1 MRSDYSI
8 PLLVE
13 ESGLRLVRRCRMNR
27 FLKRDHP
34 RIIATLLDPGA
45 GSVPDYC
52 Q

>member
-13 ESGLRLVRRCRMNR
+13 ESGLLVRRYRMNR